1 MVGYPSP
8 SFARRGFSAPCYRTR
23 MSPIDPQRMEFI
35 KRQCEP
41 GYEPELL
48 KETPWSYTFKTGP
61 KHQHVLSK
69 FMADKNF
76 KVSVSEV
83 RAHWPTMS
91 TSERYD
97 FAASFSGS
105 YERSNTEILE
115 FLLQEGDD
123 DVWPMCAMAFLD
135 HPDRDRVVKFLIER
149 VEQNTEKEPPLN
161 YIQAL
166 GLAKDRRA
174 TAAILPY
181 YEKCREAVE
190 AEETTGVPE
199 NVVFGPIPY
208 HAYFSICEA
217 LLKIEGS
224 PEYEQAIRK
233 YLDHPNEQVCWW
245 AEHALEIEGP
255 ATLKRK
261 AEYAKKFAKE

>member
-1 MVGYPSP
+1 
-8 SFARRGFSAPCYRTR
+8 
-23 MSPIDPQRMEFI
+23 MSPIDPQHMEFI
-35 KRQCEP
+35 KRLCQP
-41 GYEPELL
+41 GYEPELV

-61 KHQHVLSK
+61 KHTYRISK

-76 KVSVSEV
+76 KVNVSEI

-91 TSERYD
+91 TNERYD
-97 FAASFSGS
+97 FAMSVSGS
-105 YERSNTEILE
+105 EERSNIEILE

-123 DVWPMCAMAFLD
+123 DVWPICAMAFLE
-135 HPDRDRVVKFLIER
+135 HPDRGRVVKFLIER
-149 VEQNTEKEPPLN
+149 VQQNTDEDPPLN

-181 YEKCREAVE
+181 YEKCRAEME
-190 AEETTGVPE
+190 AEKTTGVPE

-208 HAYFSICEA
+208 PDYFSICEA

-224 PEYEQAIRK
+224 SEYEQAIRK
-233 YLDHPNEQVCWW
+233 YLDHPNEQVRYW

-255 ATLKRK
+255 TTLKRK
-261 AEYAKKFAKE
+261 AEHAKKFAK